1 MMPNQPRNHF
11 HRPMANYSVMPSRNA
26 SCPQPETA
34 SPCQQQPQVRP
45 ASSCQQQAK
54 NRPASSCQQQDQNRP
69 ASSCQQAKRP
79 APPCRPS
86 GQMTKEQLLKWI
98 AYTKFACVDAS
109 LYLDTHPCDMEALSY
124 FQEYNRLYNEAMD
137 EYAKAYGP
145 LTISHARHCDT
156 YWDWVNQPW
165 PWQ

>member
-1 MMPNQPRNHF
+1 MMPNQSRNHF
-11 HRPMANYSVMPSRNA
+11 QRPMSNYSVMQQRNTSCAQAESTPS
-26 SCPQPETA
+26 
-34 SPCQQQPQVRP
+34 CQQTQSGSV
-45 ASSCQQQAK
+45 SSCQQTQG
-54 NRPASSCQQQDQNRP
+54 RPVPSCQQTQGGP
-69 ASSCQQAKRP
+69 APSCQQPSRRP

-86 GQMTKEQLLKWI
+86 GQMTKEQLLRWI
-98 AYTKFACVDAS
+98 SYTKFACVDVS

-137 EYAKAYGP
+137 EYAKAYGS
-145 LTISHARHCDT
+145 LTISHARYSNT